1 MFKLPIAG
9 KIILKSILA
18 RFTKTLGTLVASG
31 VGLVDA
37 LTVAGETS
45 NNVVIQAM
53 IENVKLNV
61 TGGGSLAQSLEKHPI
76 FPSMMVK
83 MIAVGEESGA
93 LESMLNKV
101 SEFYERQLNATI
113 DSLTAII
120 EPVMMIG
127 LGILALF
134 VVIALYLPV
143 FQMSG
148 AISG

>member
-1 MFKLPIAG
+1 
-9 KIILKSILA
+9 
-18 RFTKTLGTLVASG
+18 
-31 VGLVDA
+31 
-37 LTVAGETS
+37 
-45 NNVVIQAM
+45 
-53 IENVKLNV
+53 
-61 TGGGSLAQSLEKHPI
+61 
-76 FPSMMVK
+76 
-83 MIAVGEESGA
+83 
-93 LESMLNKV
+93 MLNKV